1 MMERAA
7 VAIRTIATAP
17 TDESDA
23 TATLGALQQTREQ
36 ITPWANNQSGT
47 LLAWPAKCPL
57 DLLKSSP
64 RCRKQFIGDDPE
76 MRCVER
82 CPRSEEHTSELQS
95 RLHLVCRL

>member
-36 ITPWANNQSGT
+36 IAPWADNKSGRFDQPFS
-47 LLAWPAKCPL
+47 LQIMNKLPSPPA
-57 DLLKSSP
+57 
-64 RCRKQFIGDDPE
+64 REIE
-76 MRCVER
+76 M
-82 CPRSEEHTSELQS
+82 
-95 RLHLVCRL
+95 

>member
-23 TATLGALQQTREQ
+23 TATLGTLQQTREQ
-36 ITPWANNQSGT
+36 IAPWADNKSGT

-64 RCRKQFIGDDPE
+64 RCRKQFIGDDPK
-76 MRCVER
+76 MRCVASIK
-82 CPRSEEHTSELQS
+82 P
-95 RLHLVCRL
+95 

>member
-23 TATLGALQQTREQ
+23 TATLGALQQTRKQ

-82 CPRSEEHTSELQS
+82 CP
-95 RLHLVCRL
+95 